1 MEKEF
6 KITESLANQL
16 LNYLA
21 SRPYIEVARLV
32 QALSSIT
39 EVTQETKVETADK
52 SEEEIEI
59 EAKQKEKIC

>member
-21 SRPYIEVARLV
+21 GRPYIEVAKLV
-32 QALSSIT
+32 QGLST
-39 EVTQETKVETADK
+39 LKEVEEVK
-52 SEEEIEI
+52 S
-59 EAKQKEKIC
+59 KK

>member
-39 EVTQETKVETADK
+39 EVKQEEKVEKVEDT
-52 SEEEIEI
+52 EE
-59 EAKQKEKIC
+59 

>member
-21 SRPYIEVARLV
+21 SRPYIEVARFV

-39 EVTQETKVETADK
+39 EVTQEKTEDK
-52 SEEEIEI
+52 E
-59 EAKQKEKIC
+59 